1 MGYFY
6 NIETCQY
13 WMIHVK
19 GQDRTNVI
27 RGGEGEYF
35 SVKMNNCT

>member
-13 WMIHVK
+13 WMINGT

-27 RGGEGEYF
+27 RGGEGECL
-35 SVKMNNCT
+35 SVKIENEM